1 MPRYF
6 ICTLLLASASFG
18 QDLKIERF
26 SIDRWVSNPGIFQ
39 QNNQNVPRIPAAD
52 PGPSNKT
59 VQGKSHKKLWI
70 TVAVVAGTA
79 LTGLVLVDKRLK
91 NEGGGVFR

>member
-18 QDLKIERF
+18 QDLKMERF
-26 SIDRWVSNPGIFQ
+26 SIDRWVSNPSIFQ
-39 QNNQNVPRIPAAD
+39 QNNQNIPRIPAAD

-59 VQGKSHKKLWI
+59 AQRRGTSRKGKQLLLSGAPGEILPRF
-70 TVAVVAGTA
+70 
-79 LTGLVLVDKRLK
+79 LV
-91 NEGGGVFR
+91 FSP